1 LSAEGNLPTDG
12 VGAPVAAA
20 EGSLARRLLSP
31 RWLAAFAWLVF
42 QLYILWE
49 PVPLQ
54 IARPTHICFALATVF
69 LWWPLRKGEGARWR
83 AALDWLL
90 LAATAAVLAYYLAD
104 FQRLYSRMEN
114 VDEVFP
120 RDLVF
125 GTAALVLVL
134 ECVRRVVGWSLLW
147 VIAGFVAYAFLG
159 RWFPGW
165 LSFQGFDYPLFIEI
179 MTMATHGILGVTT
192 ETSVNFVWYF
202 ILFGVVYSATGGG
215 QLFIDSA
222 LRLVGRRAGGAAK
235 TEIVASA
242 MFGTISGS
250 AVANVVATGIFTI
263 PLMKR
268 TGYTPEEAA
277 AHEATASTGGQLMP
291 PVMGIAAFVMAE
303 LLATPYSRIALAGLI
318 PAVAYYFALYM
329 IVHLKAKNRG
339 IGTLRDEDL
348 VGIAPISPRA
358 YLFLPPIVLIAIL
371 ASDYSA
377 IFAAM
382 VAAGTALAVC
392 YLRRESRLGLRGWVD
407 MIEEVAKQA
416 AQVAVP
422 IVAIGIIIAVA
433 IQSNLALKFSS
444 QLIELSGGTLIGAM
458 LLIIVGCIVM
468 GMGLPTVAAYIIGAI
483 LFVPALTRL
492 GIDPLAAH
500 FFVMYYCVLS
510 MITPP
515 VALASYTA
523 AGVAKADS
531 MKTGWLA
538 FKLSLVLFLIPFAFA
553 FDPALLW
560 SGPIGWIALAF
571 LSVMAATFAWA
582 VFLEGYVVARI
593 GWLERIAF
601 CAVALTILF
610 APTGHPAWWG
620 GCAGFALL
628 LGWVLAV
635 RPRLLRG
642 GAGAPGVGTP

>member
-1 LSAEGNLPTDG
+1 MSADINLPTEG
-12 VGAPVAAA
+12 VAAA
-20 EGSLARRLLSP
+20 AAAPEGPLLRRVLGP
-31 RWLAAFAWLVF
+31 RWLAAFAWLAF
-42 QLYILWE
+42 QLYLLWE

-54 IARPTHICFALATVF
+54 IARPVHICLALATVF
-69 LWWPLRKGEGARWR
+69 LWWPPRGKEDPAWR

-90 LAATAAVLAYYLAD
+90 LAGTAAVLVYYVAS
-104 FQRLYSRMEN
+104 FERLYTRMEN
-114 VDEVFP
+114 VDDVT
-120 RDLVF
+120 RADLVF
-125 GTAALVLVL
+125 GTLVLVL
-134 ECVRRVVGWSLLW
+134 LLESVRRVVGWALLW
-147 VIAGFVAYAFLG
+147 VIAVFVAYAFLG
-159 RWFPGW
+159 RYFPGW
-165 LSFQGFDYPLFIEI
+165 LSFQGFDYALFIEI

-222 LRLVGRRAGGAAK
+222 LRLVGRRPGGAAK
-235 TEIVASA
+235 AEIVASG

-303 LLATPYSRIALAGLI
+303 LLATPYSRIALAGVI

-329 IVHLKAKNRG
+329 IVDLKAKRRG
-339 IGTLRDEDL
+339 IGTLGDADFA
-348 VGIAPISPRA
+348 GIRAIAPRA
-358 YLFLPPIVLIAIL
+358 YLFLPPLILIAIL

-377 IFAAM
+377 VFAAM
-382 VAAGTALAVC
+382 AASVAALIIC
-392 YLRRESRLGLRGWVD
+392 QFRRESRLSARGWVD
-407 MIEEVAKQA
+407 MVEEIARQA

-422 IVAIGIIIAVA
+422 IIAIGIIIAVA

-444 QLIELSGGTLIGAM
+444 QLISLSGGTLLGAM
-458 LLIIVGCIVM
+458 LLIIVGCIIM

-492 GIDPLAAH
+492 GIEPLAAH

-515 VALASYTA
+515 VALASYAA
-523 AGVAKADS
+523 AGLAKADA
-531 MKTGWLA
+531 MKTGWYA
-538 FKLSLVLFLIPFAFA
+538 FKLSFVLFLIPFAFA

-560 SGPIGWIALAF
+560 AGSFHWIALAF
-571 LSVMAATFAWA
+571 VSMMAATYAWA
-582 VFLEGYVVARI
+582 VFLEGYVVGEI
-593 GWLERIAF
+593 GRLPRLAF
-601 CAVALTILF
+601 GAAALLIIF
-610 APTGHPAWWG
+610 APTGHAAWWT
-620 GCAGFALL
+620 GCAGFV
-628 LGWVLAV
+628 VLFAWA
-635 RPRLLRG
+635 RSSRGRRLR
-642 GAGAPGVGTP
+642 AA